1 MATPSVLLIT
11 GAAGVGK
18 TTQGWE
24 VSHQLARR
32 GVAHATIDT
41 DELDRIEPSPPLD
54 ELMQVT
60 ERNLRAMWSTYAD
73 LGHTRLLLVGVMVD
87 LPFHLRWFGE
97 VLGTADVRAVRL
109 VVSDDELTAR
119 VRRREIG
126 TGGDE
131 QLERSLAYAAFVA
144 AEARPDGV
152 LYLDTDGR
160 LPAEIAADI
169 VEYSGWAS
177 G

>member
-1 MATPSVLLIT
+1 M
-11 GAAGVGK
+11 
-18 TTQGWE
+18 
-24 VSHQLARR
+24 
-32 GVAHATIDT
+32 HATIDT

-87 LPFHLRWFGE
+87 LPFHLEWFGR
-97 VLGTADVRAVRL
+97 VLGTTDVRAVRL
-109 VVSDDELTAR
+109 VVGDDELTER

-126 TGGDE
+126 TGGDD
-131 QLERSLAYAAFVA
+131 QLVRSLRYNAWVRD
-144 AEARPDGV
+144 EARPDGV

-160 LPAEIAADI
+160 PPAEIAAAI
-169 VEYSGWAS
+169 VEYARWTGFSKGDDE
-177 G
+177 